1 MKTPYIITEAQ
12 FLLNCVNPNESD
24 NLTAYAEIAATY
36 EDARDKLR
44 EMMREIVNAEYSE
57 YDDYEIPGGSI
68 DAVLDEI
75 IEGNPDGDEWGW
87 DATNRAA
94 KWRIIRPEE
103 RS

>member
-12 FLLNCVNPNESD
+12 FLLNCANDYEHE

-36 EDARDKLR
+36 EEARDKLR

-75 IEGNPDGDEWGW
+75 IEGNPDGDEWSW

-94 KWRIIRPEE
+94 KWRIIRPEVLK
-103 RS
+103 